1 MSNFN
6 MCWFSIFGACFEFVV
21 GGLVWFGQ
29 SIIFNFRR
37 VPVVQKVVARVPHP
51 IKDFLPGLNLPR
63 RAGEEIQSAEAKW
76 VGA

>member
-1 MSNFN
+1 M
-6 MCWFSIFGACFEFVV
+6 
-21 GGLVWFGQ
+21 VWFGQ

-37 VPVVQKVVARVPHP
+37 VPVAQKVVARVPHP
-51 IKDFLPGLNLPR
+51 IKDFLPRLNLPR